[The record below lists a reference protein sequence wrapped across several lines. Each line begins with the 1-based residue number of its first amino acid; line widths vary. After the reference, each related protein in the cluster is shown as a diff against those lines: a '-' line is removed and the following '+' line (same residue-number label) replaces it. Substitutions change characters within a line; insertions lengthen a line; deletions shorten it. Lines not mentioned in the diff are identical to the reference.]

1 MKKVYIFIIIVLF
14 LGLCVVGALLG
25 SAYSQVAEYENEI
38 QALKTENS
46 KLERKL
52 WDFPM
57 TEEEEAQ
64 YNQNKELILTV
75 YTFGD
80 TAINVSKTIHYYH
93 RLGVIADGKIA
104 SVEKRT
110 WESDSNEPGISGASQ
125 GMYLVTSDGSEYC
138 VLLSNHRVRALIQGS
153 TLDGEVIYMEIM

>member
-25 SAYSQVAEYENEI
+25 SAYSQIAEYENEV
-38 QALKTENS
+38 QTLQTKND

-80 TAINVSKTIHYYH
+80 TAINVSKMIHYYH
-93 RLGVIADGKIA
+93 RLGVIADGEIV

-110 WESDSNEPGISGASQ
+110 WGGDSDEPGTTGASR
-125 GMYLVTSDGSEYC
+125 GMYLVTADGSEYC
-138 VLLSNHRVRALIQGS
+138 VLLSNHHVRALIQGP
-153 TLDGEVIYMEIM
+153 TLDGEWIYMEIM